1 MVGNPA
7 LYLWEA
13 TEGIGGILA
22 AILIIDGRVSDRH
35 MDPDQSLKARCH
47 KCGADM
53 IYVTSLPHPSAP
65 GTMMRTTF
73 VCRACNQTRNYSL
86 SIEMAEAYATACA
99 QAAEPLN

>member
-1 MVGNPA
+1 

-13 TEGIGGILA
+13 AEGIGDIFA
-22 AILIIDGRVSDRH
+22 EIPIIDGRVSNRP
-35 MDPDQSLKARCH
+35 MDPDQSLKALCH
-47 KCGADM
+47 KCGAEM

-86 SIEMAEAYATACA
+86 SIAMAEAYATACA